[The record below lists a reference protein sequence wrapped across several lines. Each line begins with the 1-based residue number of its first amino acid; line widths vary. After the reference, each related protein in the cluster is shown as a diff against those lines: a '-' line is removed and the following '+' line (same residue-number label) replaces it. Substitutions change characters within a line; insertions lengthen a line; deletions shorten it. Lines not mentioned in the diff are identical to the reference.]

1 MDIENRPPSD
11 QRRWLLFIALAAPIW
26 IFGMMMVQRNQ
37 QTAAQRQREQQ
48 SRTEVAGAPAAPAE
62 ATPQAELR
70 SPGSVPPDAPVVP
83 DVEPREIAS
92 RATDLETVS
101 VRTGT
106 WAIDFTPAGAVPTR
120 WTLIDAR
127 STNGRHEGEDGGEDG
142 PEGESE
148 ETENVYG
155 FELIDPD
162 LDDYGLALP
171 FEIVL
176 REQNARFYNELN
188 RETYTVTR
196 SEDAETEIL
205 RFESPVTESGLQLI
219 KTFRIPK
226 SGYELDVDFELINR
240 GVSRLTFNNQGQGL
254 GLALGPGLGRAPE
267 PEAGFGGGRYEF
279 AQAFYREDSEIVAMK
294 TSIGDEPETFID
306 PQGGVTLAGL
316 HDRYFLMGVLPG
328 ETFPEGK
335 GFTSGRSNIAA
346 SVLDVAL
353 ANKDTID
360 FYPRLELYAEP
371 FTLEPGARHRVS
383 YHLFAGPKESSILEA
398 TGLGLERLL
407 FYDSWG
413 WMRALC
419 FLMMSLLG
427 FFHSIFAS
435 WGVAIIAVVIT
446 VRLLTFPLTQIG
458 MKHQANMMAQQQKL
472 KPHLDKLNEKYKD
485 NPTKRN
491 QEMMKLYREHN
502 VNPFGMLKGCMW
514 MFIQL
519 PIFFALYKL
528 LSQDFDLR
536 GASFLWIDDLSKAD
550 RLFHLGFSIPL
561 MGDYFNLLPVMTAAT
576 QMLVS
581 KLTMNPSAVSDPQQ
595 AAIQKQMMYM
605 MPVMILVMTYQFP
618 SGLCLYWMI
627 SNVWQVVQQRFVNR
641 KIMPAPATVAT
652 T

>member
-37 QTAAQRQREQQ
+37 QSVAQRQREQQ
-48 SRTEVAGAPAAPAE
+48 SPTEIAGAPVSPDP
-62 ATPQAELR
+62 TPRSELR
-70 SPGSVPPDAPVVP
+70 SPDSVPPGAPVVP
-83 DVEPREIAS
+83 DVEPREIAK
-92 RATDLETVS
+92 RPTDLESIS
-101 VRTGT
+101 VETGT
-106 WAIDFTPAGAVPTR
+106 WIIDFTPAGAVPTR
-120 WTLIDAR
+120 WALIDAR
-127 STNGRHEGEDGGEDG
+127 SSNGRDPDDAPDGAVAA
-142 PEGESE
+142 EGESDGPDPSH
-148 ETENVYG
+148 G

-188 RETYTVTR
+188 RETYTVSR
-196 SEDAETEIL
+196 SENEEAQIV

-219 KTFRIPK
+219 KTYRIPK
-226 SGYELDVDFELINR
+226 SGYEFDIDFELVNH
-240 GVSRLTFNNQGQGL
+240 GASRLSFNNQGQGL

-279 AQAFYREDSEIVAMK
+279 TQAFYREDSEIVAMK
-294 TSIGDEPETFID
+294 ASIGDEPETFIA
-306 PQGGVTLAGL
+306 PQAGVTLAGL
-316 HDRYFLMGVLPG
+316 HDRYFMMGVLPG

-335 GFTSGRSNIAA
+335 GFTSGKATIAS

-353 ANKDTID
+353 ANKDTIN

-371 FTLEPGARHRVS
+371 FTLEPGARHSVS

-550 RLFHLGFSIPL
+550 RLFHLGFAVPF
-561 MGDYFNLLPVMTAAT
+561 MGDYFNLLPVLTAAT

-581 KLTMNPSAVSDPQQ
+581 KLTMNPSMVSDPQQ

-627 SNVWQVVQQRFVNR
+627 SNVWQVLQQRFVNR
-641 KIMPAPATVAT
+641 KIMPAPASVAT